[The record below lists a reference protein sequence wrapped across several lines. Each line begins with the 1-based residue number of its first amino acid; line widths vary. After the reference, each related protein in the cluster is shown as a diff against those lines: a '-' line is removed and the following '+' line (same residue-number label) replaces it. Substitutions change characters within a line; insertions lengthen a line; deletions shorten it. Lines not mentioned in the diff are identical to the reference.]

1 MRNITVGPERIRI
14 TVVTPCLNS
23 RETIRDNIE
32 SITSQSYPANHVI
45 IDGVSTDGTLDVIR
59 KCCAENT
66 TIVSEPDH
74 CEFDAMNKGVALA
87 DGDVINILNSDDFY
101 AHEDVLAKV
110 AEVFQDPKIDC
121 CYGDLVYVDKTDTDK
136 VVRLWKSGPYDPN
149 RFLRGWMPPHPTFF
163 LRREIYRKF
172 GGYRLDL
179 PLAADYELML
189 RYMFKHRITVAYI
202 PEVLVRMRT
211 GGKANVTLRHRLA
224 AHKSARK
231 AWTNNGLK
239 PKLWTLP
246 LKPLS
251 KITQYFVRS

>member
-1 MRNITVGPERIRI
+1 MTVGPERIRI

-23 RETIRDNIE
+23 RETIRDNVE
-32 SITSQSYPANHVI
+32 SVMSQSYPADHVI
-45 IDGVSTDGTLDVIR
+45 IDGVSTDGTLDIIR
-59 KCCAENT
+59 KCSRRAT

-121 CYGDLVYVDKTDTDK
+121 CYGDLVYVDETDTDK
-136 VVRLWKSGPYDPN
+136 VVRLWKSGPYDPK

-172 GGYRLDL
+172 GSYRLDL

-189 RYMFKHRITVAYI
+189 R
-202 PEVLVRMRT
+202 
-211 GGKANVTLRHRLA
+211 
-224 AHKSARK
+224 
-231 AWTNNGLK
+231 
-239 PKLWTLP
+239 
-246 LKPLS
+246 
-251 KITQYFVRS
+251 